1 MLAPTV
7 FKRLLCIGSLTL
19 HDFGFGPLWYIPI
32 EVKGSKA
39 WWLITTR
46 IHNVRATLTF
56 IDSINRSDRL
66 TVSASPMDGVDD
78 IMELE
83 IDDKG
88 KGIMVATQSGKIL
101 VPIYERDKMHKRF
114 LGNQDIVLELYSGH
128 TSLGRWL
135 FKGAIINGVMQEVD
149 P

>member
-1 MLAPTV
+1 
-7 FKRLLCIGSLTL
+7 
-19 HDFGFGPLWYIPI
+19 
-32 EVKGSKA
+32 
-39 WWLITTR
+39 
-46 IHNVRATLTF
+46 
-56 IDSINRSDRL
+56 
-66 TVSASPMDGVDD
+66 MDGVDD